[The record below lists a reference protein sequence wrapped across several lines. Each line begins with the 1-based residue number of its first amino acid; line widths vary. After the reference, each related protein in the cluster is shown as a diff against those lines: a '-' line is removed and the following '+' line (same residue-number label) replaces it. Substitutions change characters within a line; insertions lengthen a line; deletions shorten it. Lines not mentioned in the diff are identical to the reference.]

1 MRFSSCL
8 TGAKSALAF
17 FTGGD
22 LAAVAC
28 TLVGVMRFSSCL
40 TGAKSAL
47 AFFSGGDFTAVSFP
61 LVGVGVLGL
70 GSAFTVDDGCA
81 VKVDNAS
88 LLAFSL
94 GSFSDW
100 EVVVGKTSGALLAV
114 SPPLAALDSSRMSCT
129 VCARSSSRSC
139 AEYWAKNRNQERGKT
154 GTRKA
159 HLNPGLTGK
168 PFEPGTSKQVGGHRC
183 ISTYGCH
190 KIPQMTSMY
199 RDIPRD
205 PGMIRHVKL
214 EP

>member
-1 MRFSSCL
+1 MPVSSFL
-8 TGAKSALAF
+8 TGAYSALAF
-17 FTGGD
+17 FAGGD

-114 SPPLAALDSSRMSCT
+114 SPPLAALDGQLTHVLYGLRT
-129 VCARSSSRSC
+129 FFFTILRRILGK
-139 AEYWAKNRNQERGKT
+139 EQEPGKGEDRNQESAPKSG
-154 GTRKA
+154 
-159 HLNPGLTGK
+159 P
-168 PFEPGTSKQVGGHRC
+168 
-183 ISTYGCH
+183 
-190 KIPQMTSMY
+190 Y
-199 RDIPRD
+199 R
-205 PGMIRHVKL
+205 
-214 EP
+214 